1 MQRNRMRPQFWP
13 GYNRVPALAEPRFP
27 SPYRWRF
34 RTLAPSR
41 PLFQNSWISHGP
53 PRPYNYVFD
62 SVSHQA
68 AGRTVRRP
76 ITSQSRSSTFR
87 FAKYHT
93 KSRRR
98 YSKKWK
104 PALNPSDPLNLQD
117 LMKETDRRRIE
128 GLSPPHG
135 DSRLNTPALSINGE
149 LDGTSPNACDPPN
162 SNVPQTSLKRNGKRS
177 SLSYHD
183 GGLCLRN
190 SRRMRWQG
198 RRMPLTGNYPDYYS
212 RRDQDDRIKVL
223 MPEWFSNSDVADYGC
238 HNGTVTFKILEQF
251 PDVNRIDAFDCD
263 AELIEN
269 AKSLQRE
276 KIRWA
281 NQSCANFEKIN
292 FQVAD
297 WSDCTSTDDD
307 PTYNTILAFSVTKW
321 IHLNYGDAG
330 LMRFFRRVF
339 NLLKPGGHFLLEPQP
354 KTSYKNSRF
363 TIKQQ
368 ENYKTMTIDPS
379 NLEPILL
386 DIGFS
391 YFDKIKVPRP
401 NESFQRCIMLC
412 SKSYGATPSSIRNDC
427 REAAHLWRGSPTLSD
442 TFGAP
447 VGPPPVRYCPQTPNY
462 SSIVSPAVLNANP
475 TSESSDTTPST
486 IHVGDVLQSAI
497 ISSTVPFT
505 NSDITPGGT
514 TPHDPLDSE
523 VEVTNY
529 SIVSAPDS
537 TSQN

>member
-1 MQRNRMRPQFWP
+1 MPS
-13 GYNRVPALAEPRFP
+13 LAEPRFT

-34 RTLAPSR
+34 RTPVPFH
-41 PLFQNSWISHGP
+41 PLFQHSWVSRGP
-53 PRPYNYVFD
+53 QRSYNYVFD
-62 SVSHQA
+62 SHLTAS
-68 AGRTVRRP
+68 RTVRRP
-76 ITSQSRSSTFR
+76 ISSHLRSSTFR
-87 FAKYHT
+87 SSKYHT
-93 KSRRR
+93 KCRRR

-135 DSRLNTPALSINGE
+135 DSRLNTPALSVNGE
-149 LDGTSPNACDPPN
+149 LDGTSPNAIDPPN
-162 SNVPQTSLKRNGKRS
+162 SNPSRSSLNRNGKRS
-177 SLSYHD
+177 PLSYRAS
-183 GGLCLRN
+183 GLGLRN
-190 SRRMRWQG
+190 SRRLRWQG

-212 RRDQDDRIKVL
+212 RRNPDDRIKVL

-276 KIRWA
+276 KIRWS
-281 NQSCANFEKIN
+281 NQNCANFEKIN

-297 WSDCTSTDDD
+297 WSDCASTDDD
-307 PTYNTILAFSVTKW
+307 PTYNIVLAFSVTKW

-339 NLLKPGGHFLLEPQP
+339 NLLKPGGHLLLEPQP
-354 KTSYKNSRF
+354 KASYKNSRF

-368 ENYKTMTIDPS
+368 ENYKAMTIDPS

-427 REAAHLWRGSPTLSD
+427 REAAHFWGGSPTLSD
-442 TFGAP
+442 TLGAP
-447 VGPPPVRYCPQTPNY
+447 AGPPPVRYCPQTPNY
-462 SSIVSPAVLNANP
+462 SSAVSPAALNANP
-475 TSESSDTTPST
+475 SFESSDTTPNAT
-486 IHVGDVLQSAI
+486 CVGDVLQSAI

-505 NSDITPGGT
+505 NWDITSGVV
-514 TPHDPLDSE
+514 TPHDPFDRGAE
-523 VEVTNY
+523 VANCST
-529 SIVSAPDS
+529 ISAPDS